1 MLDKVIYLNLLDG
14 GRRHCERGATASEY
28 GLLVAFIAF
37 GVLAAVTALGDEI
50 AAFFTALGT
59 TVAGW

>member
-1 MLDKVIYLNLLDG
+1 MLDKVIYLNLLDS
-14 GRRHCERGATASEY
+14 GRRNRERGATASEY